1 VEGVV
6 LGMVF
11 RPDSVQG
18 PGFRFWPGRSGQNF
32 F

>member
-18 PGFRFWPGRSGQNF
+18 PGFRFWPGRSG
-32 F
+32 